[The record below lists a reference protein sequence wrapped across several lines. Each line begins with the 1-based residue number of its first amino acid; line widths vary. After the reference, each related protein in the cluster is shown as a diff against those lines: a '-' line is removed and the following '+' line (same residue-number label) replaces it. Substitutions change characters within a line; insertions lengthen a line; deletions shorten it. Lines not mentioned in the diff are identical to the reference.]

1 VHPPGKAELVHKFCD
16 PGLAPGRWLVIFL
29 CLLMVRLGCEPWL
42 KNMSDPS
49 LQSIR
54 DKFDTDNAEHLVL
67 IGYPH
72 NAGFLQEL
80 IFWSCFPNDPVCW
93 ITYPYVSVLRD
104 DILLPELVAFVQFN
118 IEKQQADLADT
129 ALAMFADER
138 GQPFRQQLLQA
149 LPQTIRQ
156 ALSDNGE

>member
-1 VHPPGKAELVHKFCD
+1 
-16 PGLAPGRWLVIFL
+16 
-29 CLLMVRLGCEPWL
+29 
-42 KNMSDPS
+42 MSDPS

-67 IGYPH
+67 IGYPL

-118 IEKQQADLADT
+118 IEQQQADLADT

-138 GQPFRQQLLQA
+138 GQSFRQQLLQA